1 MQPAEFHYTALTSFL
16 KDLSNQYQISI
27 HIGGLMEYAESD
39 NRLLQILS
47 DYIIHQNP
55 YCMFV
60 KGNASLWSRC
70 ICLKGDIIKALER
83 TGGPILGT
91 CHCGVAEY
99 IVPVISKGKV
109 AGYLSAGYFRPEEH
123 VLRKRLRQTAA
134 RYDFDLGELSQ
145 IYRENIPEQQQI
157 PPELIAAMGTL
168 SLLFSSLADDIPLW
182 NSELTSA
189 RTQHR
194 LLMQQAVEYLHVR
207 YGRDISL
214 DSLAKFCNCSI
225 SFLQHL
231 FKQYYGVTVSAYLES
246 IRMEKARLLLKNSE
260 LPVGQI
266 AMRVGYHDANYFST
280 VFTKNHK
287 LSPSSY
293 RKQRENHL

>member
-1 MQPAEFHYTALTSFL
+1 MQLAAFHHTALRSFL
-16 KDLSNQYQISI
+16 KNLSNQYQISI

-39 NRLLQILS
+39 SQLLQILS

-60 KGNASLWSRC
+60 KGNASLWNRC

-83 TGGPILGT
+83 TGGPIFGT
-91 CHCGVAEY
+91 CHCGIAEY
-99 IVPVISKGKV
+99 IVPVIRKGKV
-109 AGYLSAGYFRPEEH
+109 AGYLSAGYFRPEEQ
-123 VLRKRLRQTAA
+123 VLRKRLRKTAD
-134 RYDFDLGELSQ
+134 RYGFDLGELSQ
-145 IYRENIPEQQQI
+145 IYRDNIPDQQQI
-157 PPELIAAMGTL
+157 PAELIAAMGTL
-168 SLLFSSLADDIPLW
+168 SLLFSSLADDMQLW

-189 RTQHR
+189 RSQHQ
-194 LLMQQAVEYLHVR
+194 LLMQQAVEYLHLR
-207 YGRDISL
+207 YGRDVSL

-246 IRMEKARLLLKNSE
+246 IRMEKARFLLKNSE
-260 LPVGQI
+260 LPVKQI

-280 VFTKNHK
+280 VFAKNHK
-287 LSPSSY
+287 LSPTSY
-293 RKQRENHL
+293 RKQRENPS